1 MEDKKIGNNSLAG
14 NLLNGAFWAIGIR
27 WVSKFLGI
35 ISLAICARILS
46 PEDYGLITMAMVV
59 VGFVSLVLELGL
71 ETALIKSQNTTPEL
85 YNSAWSIRI
94 IQRSTLAFIVIA
106 SAPLA
111 ANFYN
116 DSRITLIMI
125 AVGIAEFV
133 CAFENIYSVNLRKF
147 MNFRSDFLYI
157 VIPRITSFSAAVT
170 SVIILE
176 SYWGLVIGICVTEVS
191 RTLLSYFIVKERP
204 RWSLNRW
211 RDLAGFSGWFMAR
224 GLADFIVAESDRLIL
239 GVLGGARTTGI
250 FSVAK
255 EVSTLPSS
263 EIVLPICRALTPTL
277 STISGDPA
285 RLSAAIGKS
294 LSGTM
299 LIAAPVAL
307 GFALI
312 SNEFVLLLFGPKWT
326 DSTPILSILCIGG
339 VAYAFREISA
349 NALVITGN
357 IRTTVILSWANASIL
372 IILFYPIYKIFD
384 LIGIAWLIVFSAF
397 LTASVYAFILSKLNI
412 ASDKSLLS
420 GLLRPIASA
429 AIMYLITSYIFH
441 NIINFNTIT
450 NLGLKIFSGAIVYL
464 STITTLWLAAGK
476 PNSSEAIL
484 FNEALKRIKQIAQIN
499 K

>member
-1 MEDKKIGNNSLAG
+1 MQDKEIGKKSLAG
-14 NLLNGAFWAIGIR
+14 NLLDGAFWAIGIR

-46 PEDYGLITMAMVV
+46 PEDYGLVTMAMVV
-59 VGFVSLVLELGL
+59 VGFVSLILELGL
-71 ETALIKSQNTTPEL
+71 ETALIRSQNPSAEL

-94 IQRSTLAFIVIA
+94 IQRSTLALIVIA

-111 ANFYN
+111 ANLYN
-116 DSRITLIMI
+116 DSRITLIMV

-133 CAFENIYSVNLRKF
+133 CAFENIYSVNLRKY

-157 VIPRITSFSAAVT
+157 VIPRAASFIAAVT
-170 SVIILE
+170 SVIILK
-176 SYWGLVIGICVTEVS
+176 SYWGLVIGICVTEFS
-191 RTLLSYFIVKERP
+191 RTILSYFIVNERP
-204 RWSLNRW
+204 KWSLDQW
-211 RDLAGFSGWFMAR
+211 RELAGFSGWFMAR

-277 STISGDPA
+277 STIAGDPA

-312 SNEFVLLLFGPKWT
+312 SNEFVTLLFGPKWT
-326 DSTPILSILCIGG
+326 ESIPILSILCIGG
-339 VAYAFREISA
+339 IAYAFREIAA

-357 IRTTVILSWANASIL
+357 IRTTVMLSWANASVLIL
-372 IILFYPIYKIFD
+372 LFYPAYKLFN
-384 LIGIAWLIVFSAF
+384 LTGIAWLIVISAF
-397 LTASVYAFILSKLNI
+397 VTASAYALTLSKLNI
-412 ASDKSLLS
+412 ASDKSLIS
-420 GLLRPIASA
+420 GLLRPITSA
-429 AIMYLITSYIFH
+429 ALMYFLTNYIFH
-441 NIINFNTIT
+441 HIDYFNPAI
-450 NLGLKIFSGAIVYL
+450 NLGLK
-464 STITTLWLAAGK
+464 TITGAVFYILIITMLWLVAGK

-484 FNEALKRIKQIAQIN
+484 IEEIRIKIKKIFRKN
-499 K
+499 

>member
-1 MEDKKIGNNSLAG
+1 MQDKEIENKTLAG

-35 ISLAICARILS
+35 VSLAICARILS
-46 PEDYGLITMAMVV
+46 PEDYGLVTMAMVV
-59 VGFVSLVLELGL
+59 VGFVSLILELGL
-71 ETALIKSQNTTPEL
+71 ETALIRSQNPSAEL

-94 IQRSTLAFIVIA
+94 IQRSTLALIVIA

-111 ANFYN
+111 ANLYN
-116 DSRITLIMI
+116 DSRITLIMV

-133 CAFENIYSVNLRKF
+133 CAFENIYSVNLRKY

-157 VIPRITSFSAAVT
+157 VIPRATSFIAAVT

-176 SYWGLVIGICVTEVS
+176 SYWGLVIGICVTEFS
-191 RTLLSYFIVKERP
+191 RTLLSYFIVNDRP
-204 RWSLNRW
+204 KWSLIRW

-277 STISGDPA
+277 STIAGDPA

-326 DSTPILSILCIGG
+326 ESIPILSILCIGG
-339 VAYAFREISA
+339 IAYAFREISA

-357 IRTTVILSWANASIL
+357 IRTTVTISWANASIL
-372 IILFYPIYKIFD
+372 LFLFYPTYKLFD

-397 LTASVYAFILSKLNI
+397 ATASVYALTLSKLNI
-412 ASDKSLLS
+412 ASDKSLVS
-420 GLLRPIASA
+420 GLLRPIVSA
-429 AIMYLITSYIFH
+429 VIMYLVTNYIFNH
-441 NIINFNTIT
+441 IDNFNTAI
-450 NLGLKIFSGAIVYL
+450 NLGLKILTGAIIYFL
-464 STITTLWLAAGK
+464 TITMLWFVAGK

-484 FNEALKRIKQIAQIN
+484 IDETMKKIKIIFSD
-499 K
+499 